1 MTSADPPEPAPAES
15 DRADVFELDDPL
27 VTDLSRF
34 LLSAPLSDG
43 TSTRMYPGNVEFV
56 SQAVLNWL
64 NGLVFDGGE
73 WVPRA
78 QIEVIPDF
86 GEVETTTLSDGEAV
100 KMRHLPTGVV
110 AIGVDA
116 HEAWKQ
122 LRRRVMEVTGD
133 A

>member
-1 MTSADPPEPAPAES
+1 MTSTDRPDAATTDS

-27 VTDLSRF
+27 VADLSNF

-43 TSTRMYPGNVEFV
+43 TRTRMYPGNVELV

-64 NGLVFDGGE
+64 NGLVYDGGE

-122 LRRRVMEVTGD
+122 LRCKVMEVTGD